1 MTVHHRPH
9 QRPPPGLSHAPF
21 GRGPPVLMKG
31 CRVVVLALW
40 PWSITSPSVI
50 WSTACCRGRLPLL
63 TGLFWQLTVFTHFF
77 KDELYESRIQ

>member
-63 TGLFWQLTVFTHFF
+63 PSPTPAADRFYPFF
-77 KDELYESRIQ
+77 KG